1 MRAPRSVLRFFFF
14 QVALRVNVFMPSRAL
29 SLYRGMLRHGARFAE
44 NNFRQYALRRARTA
58 FREHRAETDPAR
70 VEQLLAQAEEQL
82 AIVKR
87 QAVISAL
94 YPQEPTVVGRRQ

>member
-1 MRAPRSVLRFFFF
+1 MSS
-14 QVALRVNVFMPSRAL
+14 RVL
-29 SLYRGMLRHGARFAE
+29 SLYRGLLRHGGRFAQ
-44 NNFRQYALRRARTA
+44 NSFRQYALRRTRER
-58 FREHRAETDPAR
+58 FREHRAETDAAR

-94 YPQEPTVVGRRQ
+94 YPQERTVVEGKQ